1 MDAYDEVYAYTM
13 TRPNFILQHVVDA
26 NIAQRAPA
34 MNPPQ
39 IGVIFALTGLYLH
52 VEKGFTGF
60 QVQDAHRVMARTKRI
75 WPDVIWPEDR
85 GATTPALVLALP
97 EGRVRDQ
104 GIDQWCRDVWSA
116 FNANHRMIA
125 SLVAEFKI
133 AQSG

>member
-1 MDAYDEVYAYTM
+1 
-13 TRPNFILQHVVDA
+13 
-26 NIAQRAPA
+26 
-34 MNPPQ
+34 
-39 IGVIFALTGLYLH
+39 
-52 VEKGFTGF
+52 
-60 QVQDAHRVMARTKRI
+60 
-75 WPDVIWPEDR
+75 
-85 GATTPALVLALP
+85 VLALP

>member
-39 IGVIFALTGLYLH
+39 ISVIFALAGLYLH